1 MATMT
6 IERRVARLEATGG
19 GGSGGFPPC
28 LECGGPDDFGPD
40 NTYELIFIDPGGP
53 EDKEEFCETCGRQTR
68 FVIRFPED
76 LS

>member
-1 MATMT
+1 VALTT
-6 IERRVARLEATGG
+6 QTRRVRALEDGG

-28 LECGGPDDFGPD
+28 AECGGPEDFGPD

-53 EDKEEFCETCGRQTR
+53 EDREEFCETCGRQR
-68 FVIRFPED
+68 HLVIRFPED